1 MRGPGRSMS
10 SSHRLI
16 AWNGLWKAVQFFVR
30 RNRGRTLRQK
40 VFSLLHATP
49 HSGPLHRL
57 LDNFIIACVLISVVS
72 IILET
77 VPELDRLLS
86 AEFYAL
92 ELFTVAVFS
101 LEYVGRVYCACELPQ
116 YAHPIKGRLR
126 YMGSISSLIDLLA
139 IAPFFIGLAF
149 HENLDMRFLRIFRL
163 SRLLKVTRYTGT
175 LNTLFKAV
183 HRERRV
189 LFASA
194 FMMLLLVILTAS
206 LGFELE
212 HDAQPDK
219 FDSIPSAMY
228 WAVIT
233 LASVGYGDVSPV
245 TPLGKA
251 VTMVISFIGI
261 GIFAIPAGLM
271 ASAFTDQLR
280 IDRETFENEFRTAL
294 ADGKYSTHDK
304 QALEAEAE
312 RLHLTPEDV
321 KRIMAKVAQEV
332 RAGESDLM
340 SGLPPEILL
349 EKYRQQLSHL
359 QILALSAEAP
369 RLDPWIADPGRT
381 TPAERAVWRTLRE
394 AAQSAREPRVPPP

>member
-1 MRGPGRSMS
+1 MKTSKHLS
-10 SSHRLI
+10 ALTSI
-16 AWNGLWKAVQFFVR
+16 VKAVQFFVR
-30 RNRGRTLRQK
+30 KNRGRTLRQK
-40 VFSLLHATP
+40 VFALLHATP
-49 HSGPLHRL
+49 HSGPLHRI
-57 LDNFIIACVLISVVS
+57 LDNFIIVCVLLSVVS

-77 VPELDRLLS
+77 VPAIHS
-86 AEFYAL
+86 IFSSEFYAL
-92 ELFTVAVFS
+92 EVFTVVVFS
-101 LEYVGRVYCACELPQ
+101 LEYVGRVYCACELPH
-116 YAHPIKGRLR
+116 YAHPFRGRLR
-126 YMGSISSLIDLLA
+126 YMLSVSSLIDLLA
-139 IAPFFIGLAF
+139 IAPFYAGLVLQEAF
-149 HENLDMRFLRIFRL
+149 DLRFLRVFRL
-163 SRLLKVTRYTGT
+163 SRLLKLTRYTGT

-194 FMMLLLVILTAS
+194 YMMVLLVILTAS
-206 LGFELE
+206 LGYELE

-219 FDSIPSAMY
+219 FDSIPSSMY

-294 ADGKYSTHDK
+294 ADGKYSAHDR

-312 RLHLTPEDV
+312 RLHLSPEDV

-332 RAGESDLM
+332 RATTAELT

-349 EKYRQQLSHL
+349 EKYRQQVSHL
-359 QILALSAEAP
+359 QMIALGPDAVL
-369 RLDPWIADPGRT
+369 LDSLVDDADKT
-381 TPAERAVWRTLRE
+381 TAAERAIWKTLRKGQP
-394 AAQSAREPRVPPP
+394 AS